1 MAGTVMPSPVFTGLD
16 NSGNPLS
23 GGKLHTY
30 ETGGSTPQA
39 TYSDSALSS
48 ANANPVVLNA
58 GGRATVYL
66 LNNVSYKF
74 LLTDA
79 SDVTV
84 WSQDNIQ
91 SVQNIPVFVNN
102 EYVPLY
108 GTDEVGD
115 NATSYPSGATG
126 GVIVPGSRIV
136 SLVDTN
142 MTGTWKLRGM
152 LRGDGT
158 TPSITVAFINLTDAN
173 TTPLTGAT
181 INSSSTVGASVT
193 SGAISGFASGAKDY
207 GCKIITSDAAKY
219 GFAYGLEL
227 VRTA

>member
-1 MAGTVMPSPVFTGLD
+1 MAGTVMKSPVFTGLD

-30 ETGGSTPQA
+30 APGTTTARA

-66 LNNVSYKF
+66 SNDLSYKF
-74 LLTDA
+74 VLTDA

-91 SVQNIPVFVNN
+91 SVQNIPVFVAN
-102 EYVPLY
+102 ERIPLF

-115 NATSYPSGATG
+115 NATSYPSGSDG
-126 GVIVPGSRIV
+126 SVIVPGSTILTLD
-136 SLVDTN
+136 SGD
-142 MTGTWKLRGM
+142 MSGTWKLRGM

-158 TPSITVAFINLTDAN
+158 SPEVTVAFINLTDAN
-173 TTPLTGAT
+173 TTPLVT
-181 INSSSTVGASVT
+181 IANTNTVGRIEQSTA
-193 SGAISGFASGAKDY
+193 AITFASGTKDY
-207 GCKIITSDAAKY
+207 GCKMTIDDAAKY
-219 GFAYGLEL
+219 AYAYALEL